1 MRLTLLI
8 ICILFGALNKT
19 FPPHQLQGLKA
30 RTSAAVPRQLLP
42 QQALCPGC
50 STVVRN
56 AVVVVVI
63 VVVVPVVGFLA
74 VVKLER
80 AELKNFHT
88 FAGAN
93 KINVHGNFKAA
104 TN

>member
-50 STVVRN
+50 STVVRI

-63 VVVVPVVGFLA
+63 VVAVVGFLA

-88 FAGAN
+88 FRRRKQN
-93 KINVHGNFKAA
+93 
-104 TN
+104 

>member
-56 AVVVVVI
+56 AVVVVVVVI
-63 VVVVPVVGFLA
+63 VVAVVGFLA

-88 FAGAN
+88 SRRRKQN
-93 KINVHGNFKAA
+93 
-104 TN
+104 

>member
-30 RTSAAVPRQLLP
+30 RTRAAVPRQLLP

-63 VVVVPVVGFLA
+63 VVAVVGFLA

-88 FAGAN
+88 FRRR
-93 KINVHGNFKAA
+93 K
-104 TN
+104 

>member
-8 ICILFGALNKT
+8 ICILFGVLNKT

-50 STVVRN
+50 STVVRI

-63 VVVVPVVGFLA
+63 FVVVGFLA

-80 AELKNFHT
+80 AELKNVHT
-88 FAGAN
+88 FRRRKQN
-93 KINVHGNFKAA
+93 
-104 TN
+104 

>member
-56 AVVVVVI
+56 AVVVVVVVI
-63 VVVVPVVGFLA
+63 VVAVVGFLA

-88 FAGAN
+88 FRRRKQN
-93 KINVHGNFKAA
+93 
-104 TN
+104 

>member
-50 STVVRN
+50 STVVRI

-63 VVVVPVVGFLA
+63 FVVVGFLA

-88 FAGAN
+88 FRRRKQN
-93 KINVHGNFKAA
+93 
-104 TN
+104 

>member
-56 AVVVVVI
+56 AVVVVVVII
-63 VVVVPVVGFLA
+63 VVAVVGFLA

-88 FAGAN
+88 FRRRKQN
-93 KINVHGNFKAA
+93 
-104 TN
+104 

>member
-63 VVVVPVVGFLA
+63 VVAVVGFLA

-88 FAGAN
+88 FRRRKQN
-93 KINVHGNFKAA
+93 
-104 TN
+104 

>member
-63 VVVVPVVGFLA
+63 VVVVVGFLA

-88 FAGAN
+88 FRRRKQN
-93 KINVHGNFKAA
+93 
-104 TN
+104 

>member
-56 AVVVVVI
+56 AVVVVVVVI
-63 VVVVPVVGFLA
+63 VVAVLVVGFLA

-88 FAGAN
+88 SRRRKQN
-93 KINVHGNFKAA
+93 
-104 TN
+104 

>member
-56 AVVVVVI
+56 AVVVVV
-63 VVVVPVVGFLA
+63 VVVVVIVVAVVGFLA

-88 FAGAN
+88 FRRRKQN
-93 KINVHGNFKAA
+93 
-104 TN
+104 

>member
-56 AVVVVVI
+56 AVVVVV
-63 VVVVPVVGFLA
+63 VVVVIVVAVLVVGFLA

-88 FAGAN
+88 SRRRKQN
-93 KINVHGNFKAA
+93 
-104 TN
+104 

>member
-50 STVVRN
+50 STVVRK

-63 VVVVPVVGFLA
+63 VVAVVGFLA

-88 FAGAN
+88 FRRRKQN
-93 KINVHGNFKAA
+93 
-104 TN
+104 